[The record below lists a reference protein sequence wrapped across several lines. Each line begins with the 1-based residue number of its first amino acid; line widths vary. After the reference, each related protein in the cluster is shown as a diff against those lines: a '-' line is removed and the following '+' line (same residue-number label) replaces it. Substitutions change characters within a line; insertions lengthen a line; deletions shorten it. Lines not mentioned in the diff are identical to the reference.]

1 MNGGIMMEN
10 SISFE
15 GIGADQMAQKA
26 TDIESDA
33 TAQNNLFELIIKK
46 AKNNT
51 EYRKYAEITGALVLS
66 YYKRT
71 GSISKAVEAVYTV
84 LSESEDVSTLIS
96 HYNALKQE
104 DKSSSDAS
112 TDNARAKIA
121 NMLLNDYKRRFGES
135 KKEAYNVLVLQSW
148 INKVENINE
157 LTIIMDN
164 ILSIRDKLGNSW
176 DYEVHIIPLLLEK
189 AFTAETLMDF
199 SNSTTNLIIGLG
211 KRLRDNYL
219 AVMTAVKVLEYA
231 DSPKIVKMYI
241 RDMIKDSNKKID
253 QLGTELAVINS
264 NKISKIKNIAR
275 ARAINQQIIDLH
287 TQVEELMNGIDPK
300 ELMLEGTK
308 R

>member
-1 MNGGIMMEN
+1 MME
-10 SISFE
+10 SGVSFE
-15 GIGADQMAQKA
+15 GMGVDQMAQKGNE
-26 TDIESDA
+26 IESGVA
-33 TAQNNLFELIIKK
+33 AQNHLFELIIKK

-51 EYRKYAEITGALVLS
+51 EYRKYAEVTGALVLS

-71 GSISKAVEAVYTV
+71 GSISKAVDAVYMV
-84 LSESEDVSTLIS
+84 LSESEDVSELIK

-189 AFTAETLMDF
+189 AFTAESLMDF

-231 DSPKIVKMYI
+231 DTPTTVKMYI

-253 QLGTELAVINS
+253 QLSTEIAVMNS
-264 NKISKIKNIAR
+264 NKISKVKNIAR
-275 ARAINQQIIDLH
+275 IRAMNQQIIELH

>member
-15 GIGADQMAQKA
+15 GIDVDQMAQKA
-26 TDIESDA
+26 TDIESDT
-33 TAQNNLFELIIKK
+33 TAQNHLFELIIKK

-84 LSESEDVSTLIS
+84 LSESGDVSTLIN

-199 SNSTTNLIIGLG
+199 SNSTANLIIGLG

-231 DSPKIVKMYI
+231 DSPKIVKIYI

-253 QLGTELAVINS
+253 QLSTELAVINS
-264 NKISKIKNIAR
+264 NKILKIKNIAKI
-275 ARAINQQIIDLH
+275 RAINQQIIDLH